1 MTAIACSR
9 SIASIARTAP
19 AVRSQRAAFAGARV
33 QAKAVR
39 RAELSTRA
47 VTSAAYGKKDT
58 GSFPSVEYRIFF
70 TEGAKTISP
79 WHDVPLYNG
88 DGTLNAIIEI
98 PKESKAKMEVAT
110 DEPSTPIKQD
120 INKGNLRDY
129 PYNINWNYGM
139 IPRTWE
145 DPKHKND
152 EVEGM
157 FGDNDPV
164 DIVEI
169 GEKAHPMGTV
179 IKIKALGCLAMIDD
193 GELDWKVVC
202 IDASDPKAALCNDVE
217 DVEKHFPGTIDAIRT
232 WFRDYKIP
240 DGKPANGYGL
250 NDECMNKEYTMKV
263 IAETHE
269 FYNNLMRGIRE
280 NTEELSL
287 K

>member
-1 MTAIACSR
+1 MPVLT
-9 SIASIARTAP
+9 IARPAP
-19 AVRSQRAAFAGARV
+19 AVRAQRAAFAGARV
-33 QAKAVR
+33 QAKSVR
-39 RAELSTRA
+39 SSAFSTRA
-47 VTSAAYGKKDT
+47 VTSASYGKKEE
-58 GSFPSVEYRIFF
+58 GSFPSTEYRIFF
-70 TEGAKTISP
+70 TEGEKTISP

-110 DEPSTPIKQD
+110 DEDMTPIKQD
-120 INKGNLRDY
+120 MKKGALRDY

-139 IPRTWE
+139 VPRTWE
-145 DPKHKND
+145 DPGHKND
-152 EVEGM
+152 DVEGM

-169 GEKAHPMGTV
+169 GSKAHPMGSI
-179 IKIKALGCLAMIDD
+179 IKIKVLGCLAMIDD
-193 GELDWKVVC
+193 GELDWKVIC
-202 IDASDPKAALCNDVE
+202 LDASDPKAADCNDVE
-217 DVEKHFPGTIDAIRT
+217 DVEKHFPGTIDAVRT

-240 DGKPANGYGL
+240 DGKPANAYGL
-250 NDECMNKEYTMKV
+250 NDECMNKEYTMGV

-269 FYNNLMRGIRE
+269 FYNNLIRGIRE